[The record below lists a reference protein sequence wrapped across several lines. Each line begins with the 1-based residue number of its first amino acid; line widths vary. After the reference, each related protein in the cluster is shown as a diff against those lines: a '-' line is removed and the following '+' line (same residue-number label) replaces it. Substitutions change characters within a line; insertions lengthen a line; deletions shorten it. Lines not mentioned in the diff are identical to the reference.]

1 MQEKFF
7 TLLQLNK
14 SIRNLVAG
22 INREFWIV
30 AEIAHI
36 QVQEHAYL
44 ELVQKENERIVAKGR
59 GIIWNNVLQQ
69 LLTEQHETLP
79 MILKAGAN
87 IRCRVVVNFHEVH
100 GLALHINAVDTFYT
114 LGEMEQQRLQTLAK
128 LEQSGLLYLQQNLS
142 LPPVLQKIAVVS
154 SETAA
159 GFGDFMN
166 QLNTNPWGYR
176 FVVTLLPAGVQGEN
190 AIPGLVEQIG
200 RANKHF
206 DALVIIR
213 GGGARLDL
221 EVFNAEAVATAIA
234 RCPIPVLTGIGH
246 QRDNTIADRTA
257 YLSLKTP
264 TAVAEFILQNNL
276 QFESRVVDLMRK
288 IALYSS
294 GKINEQKVLLNEW
307 RLGLIR
313 KTHEKIS
320 REHIQQQRLHIDIKA
335 LVKDII
341 RTSQHQLEVLEQ
353 FFRFS
358 NPKYLLEKGYFLIRQ
373 QHRYLKATDLQPEMT
388 VEIEGNQLIFEAK
401 IGNNITDK
409 KSISNK

>member
-22 INREFWIV
+22 IGREFWIV

-44 ELVQKENERIVAKGR
+44 ELVQKENERIVAKAR
-59 GIIWNNVLQQ
+59 GIIWGNVLQQ
-69 LLTEQHETLP
+69 LLAEQPETLP

-87 IRCRVVVNFHEVH
+87 IRCRVAVNFHEVH
-100 GLALHINAVDTFYT
+100 GLALHINAVDAFYT
-114 LGEMEQQRLQTLAK
+114 LGEMEQQRLRTLAK

-166 QLNTNPWGYR
+166 QLDANPWGYR
-176 FVVTLLPAGVQGEN
+176 FAVTLFPASVQGEN
-190 AIPGLVEQIG
+190 AVPGLVEQIG
-200 RANKHF
+200 RVSKRF
-206 DALVIIR
+206 DVVVIIR

-221 EVFNAEAVATAIA
+221 EVFNSEAVAAAIA

-246 QRDNTIADRTA
+246 QRDSTIADRTA

-276 QFESRVVDLMRK
+276 QFESKIFDLMRR
-288 IALYSS
+288 IALYGS
-294 GKINEQKVLLNEW
+294 GKINEQHALLNEW

-313 KTHEKIS
+313 KAYEKIS
-320 REHIQQQRLHIDIKA
+320 REHMQQQRLQMGIKSFA
-335 LVKDII
+335 KEKM
-341 RTSQHQLEVLEQ
+341 RSARHQLEVFEQ

-358 NPKYLLEKGYFLIRQ
+358 NPKYLLEKGYFLIK
-373 QHRYLKATDLQPEMT
+373 QHHHYLKASDLQPDMQ
-388 VEIEGNQLIFEAK
+388 VEIEGNGLIVEAK
-401 IGNNITDK
+401 IGNKIN
-409 KSISNK
+409 